1 MRGNDLAT
9 DFPYSMNEI
18 TMICL
23 AHVLVMQKYI
33 GVMDARQCITAI
45 WQGGYATSPTYISTI
60 MNIINKNNLTQY
72 DV

>member
-45 WQGGYATSPTYISTI
+45 RQGGYATSPTYISTI
-60 MNIINKNNLTQY
+60 MNIINKNNLTQ
-72 DV
+72 